1 MYISSLKAVKNS
13 RSVYFIV
20 EGGEEFAK
28 RTIHR
33 LEERGAELMIEQLT
47 RLGTK
52 TAVKQAAI
60 VLLMILTVLL
70 GRIT

>member
-1 MYISSLKAVKNS
+1 MKAVKSS

-28 RTIHR
+28 RIFR
-33 LEERGAELMIEQLT
+33 RIEERGAELMIEQLT